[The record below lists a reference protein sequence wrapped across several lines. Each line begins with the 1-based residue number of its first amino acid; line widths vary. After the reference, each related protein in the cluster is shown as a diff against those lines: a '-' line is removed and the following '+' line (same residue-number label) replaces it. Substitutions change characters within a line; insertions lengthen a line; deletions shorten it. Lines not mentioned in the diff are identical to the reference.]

1 MRRSSGIAVVVIFV
15 AVLGGCVG
23 WLGQGATRQGSS
35 SSLVDFL
42 YPKGEEPPPVG
53 SPIPTLNLPL
63 RVGLAFVPENVQ
75 AAGSLS
81 EARKTE
87 LLERTKAAF
96 QGKDY
101 LREIV
106 VIPETYLRSSRGFD
120 TVDQVARLYNLDV
133 IALVSHDQ
141 LAVSS
146 DRSSSFL
153 YWTIVGAYVIEG
165 TKNEVQTLV
174 DTAVFDIPTRTL
186 LFRAPGIDK
195 VTKDATLIGT
205 PEQVRRTQDESF
217 GRSMEQMTV
226 NLQKELEV
234 FRERIKTEGTV
245 KLVKRDAAGGGGG
258 AGSLSGLEMLLLC
271 AFILLAVLRRRR
283 ILPSLPSHGRGRG

>member
-1 MRRSSGIAVVVIFV
+1 MRRSVGVVIICALPV
-15 AVLGGCVG
+15 ILAGCLGFFENG
-23 WLGQGATRQGSS
+23 TRQGSS

-42 YPKGEEPPPVG
+42 YPEGEKPPPVG
-53 SPIPTLNLPL
+53 TQIPTLSLPL
-63 RVGLAFVPENVQ
+63 RVGLAFVPTNV
-75 AAGSLS
+75 ATTEALS

-96 QGKDY
+96 QGRDY
-101 LREIV
+101 LREII
-106 VIPETYLRSSRGFD
+106 VIPEIYLRSSRGFD

-141 LAVSS
+141 LAISS
-146 DRSSSFL
+146 DRTSSLL
-153 YWTIVGAYVIEG
+153 YWTIVGAYVVEG
-165 TKNEVQTLV
+165 TQNEVQTLV

-195 VTKDATLIGT
+195 VTKDATLVAT

-217 GRSMEQMTV
+217 GRAMDQMTG

-234 FRERIKTEGTV
+234 FRERIKTEGTIRVV
-245 KLVKRDAAGGGGG
+245 KQDGSGDGG
-258 AGSLSGLEMLLLC
+258 AGSLGRLE
-271 AFILLAVLRRRR
+271 LLALCVLALSLSRRRKSVGVR
-283 ILPSLPSHGRGRG
+283 PN

>member
-1 MRRSSGIAVVVIFV
+1 MNRSSSLIAVVLF
-15 AVLGGCVG
+15 AALLSGCVG
-23 WLGQGATRQGSS
+23 LYGDGGTRKGSS

-42 YPKGEEPPPVG
+42 YPQGEEPPPVG
-53 SPIPTLNLPL
+53 SKIPTLNLPL
-63 RVGLAFVPENVQ
+63 RVGLAFVPTNASTTE
-75 AAGSLS
+75 ALS

-106 VIPETYLRSSRGFD
+106 VIPEIYLRSSRGFD

-141 LAVSS
+141 LAISS

-195 VTKDATLIGT
+195 VTKDATLIDT
-205 PEQVRRTQDESF
+205 PDQVRRTQDESF
-217 GRSMEQMTV
+217 GRAMDQMTG

-234 FRERIKTEGTV
+234 FRERIKTEGTARV
-245 KLVKRDAAGGGGG
+245 VKRDAGTGEGG
-258 AGSLSGLEMLLLC
+258 AGGLGGLE
-271 AFILLAVLRRRR
+271 LLALGALIALART
-283 ILPSLPSHGRGRG
+283 RGRVATKAS

>member
-1 MRRSSGIAVVVIFV
+1 MRRSIGLAAVALFV

-53 SPIPTLNLPL
+53 SQIPTLNLPL
-63 RVGLAFVPENVQ
+63 RVGLAFVPANVQ
-75 AAGSLS
+75 MTGSLS

-120 TVDQVARLYNLDV
+120 TVDQVARLYSLDV

-153 YWTIVGAYVIEG
+153 YWTIVGAYLVEG

-205 PEQVRRTQDESF
+205 PEQVRMTQDESF
-217 GRSMEQMTV
+217 GRAMEQMTV
-226 NLQKELEV
+226 NLQQELEV

-245 KLVKRDAAGGGGG
+245 KLVKRGTGGGGG
-258 AGSLSGLEMLLLC
+258 GGGSLGGLELLALC
-271 AFILLAVLRRRR
+271 ALISLAALRRRR
-283 ILPSLPSHGRGRG
+283 ILPPLPSHGRGRG

>member
-1 MRRSSGIAVVVIFV
+1 MHRSHGLLA
-15 AVLGGCVG
+15 AVLFAALLSGCAG
-23 WLGQGATRQGSS
+23 FFGDGRTRTGSS

-42 YPKGEEPPPVG
+42 YPEGEVPPPI
-53 SPIPTLNLPL
+53 SSQIPTLNLPL
-63 RVGLAFVPENVQ
+63 RVGLAFVPSNVPNTE
-75 AAGSLS
+75 SLS

-87 LLERTKAAF
+87 LLERSKAAF

-120 TVDQVARLYNLDV
+120 TIDQVARLYNLDV
-133 IALVSHDQ
+133 IALVSYDQ

-146 DRSSSFL
+146 DRSVSFL

-165 TKNEVQTLV
+165 TQNEVQTLV
-174 DTAVFDIPTRTL
+174 DTAVFDIPTRML

-195 VTKDATLIGT
+195 VTKDATLVGT

-217 GRSMEQMTV
+217 GRAMDQMTV
-226 NLQKELEV
+226 NLQKELDV

-245 KLVKRDAAGGGGG
+245 KLVRRDAGGEGQGGGGFG
-258 AGSLSGLEMLLLC
+258 ALELLVLC
-271 AFILLAVLRRRR
+271 ALIFLAALRRRR
-283 ILPSLPSHGRGRG
+283 SRRPLPFRA